1 MMRVL
6 LLAVVLAVAGSSV
19 ACGDR
24 CQTDVRETTFEL
36 AMDELNLECEDICAE
51 APKDGYTFEGC
62 SRTEPGVDPPM
73 VTCTFSLEACHSG
86 GGF

>member
-1 MMRVL
+1 MRVL
-6 LLAVVLAVAGSSV
+6 LLAPALAVAGSSI

-24 CQTDVRETTFEL
+24 CQTHVRESTFEL
-36 AMDELNLECEDICAE
+36 APDELDIDCEDICAE
-51 APKDGYTFEGC
+51 AVRDGSTFDGC

-73 VTCTFSLEACHSG
+73 VTCTFSFETCHSG